1 MMRAGELDSKVI
13 FQKPE
18 DGGEDAFGEPLP
30 GWIEHAKAWAKVL
43 YGRGEERRTAAIEG
57 VDQPA
62 IFLVRA
68 TARTRVLSAKDR
80 ILFAG
85 STWDITNVAPIGR
98 VRVELTAKRR
108 A

>member
-1 MMRAGELDSKVI
+1 MRAGELDSLVV
-13 FQKPE
+13 FQKPT
-18 DGGEDAFGEPLP
+18 DGDEDAFGETVS
-30 GWIEHAKAWAKVL
+30 GWTEHAKAWAKVL

-57 VDQPA
+57 ADQPA
-62 IFLVRA
+62 TFLVRA
-68 TARTRVLSAKDR
+68 TARTRVLTVKDR
-80 ILFAG
+80 ILYAG